1 MTTTITAPASTTE
14 AAAPAAGGRSGA
26 AYPTAVGQ
34 TAKRTIFQFFRTP
47 QLILMGTIQGALF
60 LFMFRYILGGAID
73 PGVSVKYVDFLVPG
87 FLATTILWMGMT
99 APAGVAEDAASGV
112 HDRLRS
118 LPIPRSAAM
127 VGRTLADTVL
137 TSWGILITALVGLAV
152 GFRTHAGA
160 GSVLLAVAL
169 LLVGTLAFTWLFA
182 ALGLTSGSAQ
192 SANATASLVVVPLTF
207 VSSAYVPVASMPG
220 WLQPVAKYQPVT
232 TLANAMRSLML
243 GGPDAAGIA
252 HTTTFWVALSLAWC
266 AGIALVFGTIA
277 VRRFSRMR

>member
-1 MTTTITAPASTTE
+1 MTTMTASPSTTDV
-14 AAAPAAGGRSGA
+14 AAPPVPSRADV

-34 TAKRTIFQFFRTP
+34 TARRTVLQFFRTP
-47 QLILMGTIQGALF
+47 QIILMGTIQGALF

-152 GFRTHAGA
+152 GFRTHADA
-160 GSVLLAVAL
+160 GPVLLALAL
-169 LLVGTLAFTWLFA
+169 LIVGTLSFSWLFVT
-182 ALGLTSGSAQ
+182 LGLTSGSAQ
-192 SANATASLVVVPLTF
+192 SANATATLVVVPLTF

-232 TLANAMRSLML
+232 SLANAMRSLML

-252 HTTTFWVALSLAWC
+252 HTTTFWVGLSLAWC

-277 VRRFSRMR
+277 VRRFSKQR

>member
-1 MTTTITAPASTTE
+1 MTTLTAPTPTTE
-14 AAAPAAGGRSGA
+14 VAPEVAAAGHAGA

-34 TAKRTIFQFFRTP
+34 TAKRTVFQFVRTP

-127 VGRTLADTVL
+127 VGRTVADTVL
-137 TSWGILITALVGLAV
+137 TSWGILVTALVGLAV
-152 GFRTHAGA
+152 GFRTHADA
-160 GSVLLAVAL
+160 GPILLALAL
-169 LLVGTLAFTWLFA
+169 LLVGTLAFSWLFV

-207 VSSAYVPVASMPG
+207 VSSAYVPVSSMPG

-232 TLANAMRSLML
+232 SLANSMRSLML

-252 HTTTFWVALSLAWC
+252 HTTTFWVGLSLAWC
-266 AGIALVFGTIA
+266 AGIALVFGTMA